1 MLKKLNLSLS
11 NRCNANCIWCPVER
25 GTKHNFDLSYDSIVK
40 IIEEVEKLEQLRWLK
55 NGLQIGCL
63 SVYYNGVEINAPGDV
78 IEWQQK
84 NLQ

>member
-1 MLKKLNLSLS
+1 MPIAFGVLLNEEQ
-11 NRCNANCIWCPVER
+11 NII
-25 GTKHNFDLSYDSIVK
+25 FDLSYDSIVK